1 MKSRLLII
9 IAAFLVLIPWIK
21 GLEFGMNNQVMADGI
36 TVSAII
42 VMTITIAFSLVSWFL
57 FSWASKNIQL
67 TGFLLS
73 VIAGASLVIPFL
85 QVLGPMAGVIV
96 GIVAGFAAFM
106 LQSKMT
112 NPVQNKSLVI
122 ATITI
127 VATYFVL
134 SLMIL
139 TAQSVHVW
147 DTGDGIGEWTG
158 TADMMIEEKGFDNIF
173 NNNIGFI
180 FFLIIIPSLI
190 ITGLII
196 RDKKKIKIDILM
208 TVGIALM
215 IEGFLAT
222 FYTSFFLFPPTTPPM
237 MRPLGDIDYVF
248 YMYRQAFLL
257 SGIIGI
263 FVTLAGIIFWRKR
276 K

>member
-1 MKSRLLII
+1 MKSRLLVI
-9 IAAFLVLIPWIK
+9 IAVFLVLIPWIQ
-21 GLEFGMNNQVMADGI
+21 GLEFGMHNQIMVNGI
-36 TVSAII
+36 TISSSI
-42 VMTITIAFSLVSWFL
+42 VMTLVLTFSLVSWFL
-57 FSWASKNIQL
+57 FSWASRNIKFI
-67 TGFLLS
+67 GIPLS
-73 VIAGASLVIPFL
+73 IIAGASLVIPFI
-85 QVLGPMAGVIV
+85 QVLGPMAGIIV

-106 LQSKMT
+106 LQNKMI

-134 SLMIL
+134 VMMIL
-139 TAQSVHVW
+139 TAQSEHVW

-196 RDKKKIKIDILM
+196 RDKTTKTKLLIFIGIVLM
-208 TVGIALM
+208 L
-215 IEGFLAT
+215 EGLLAT
-222 FYTSFFLFPPTTPPM
+222 IYTSFVLFPPTEPPM
-237 MRPLGDIDYVF
+237 MRPLEGINYVF
-248 YMYRQAFLL
+248 FMYRQAFLF

-263 FVTLAGIIFWRKR
+263 FVTIVGIILWRKR